1 MAIGLVAALT
11 SFNVYGSDANFTPV
25 LHLSLPVLSVF
36 LQTCLYLYRK
46 TKNACSR
53 VKNQLLFLKLYMVV
67 SWQVSMLSTTYVK
80 LKGTVNW

>member
-1 MAIGLVAALT
+1 MATGLVAALT
-11 SFNVYGSDANFTPV
+11 SFHVYGSDANFTPV

-36 LQTCLYLYRK
+36 LQTCLYRK

-67 SWQVSMLSTTYVK
+67 SRQVSMLSTTYVK